1 MGRGSTRLVMSGG
14 DVNGLQKHIYVV
26 VQIYPWFKL
35 YFLLCQNHYHTL
47 PYPKTKKKK
56 KKIKL
61 RIKLNHNMYIICKN
75 LIYSCRGTETLFR
88 SENAGFGKL
97 IINYTLI

>member
-1 MGRGSTRLVMSGG
+1 MAYK
-14 DVNGLQKHIYVV
+14 NIY
-26 VQIYPWFKL
+26 ILWFKFIL
-35 YFLLCQNHYHTL
+35 GLNFIFFCVKIIIIHYHTQ
-47 PYPKTKKKK
+47 KQTKKT